1 MYLINSYLCS
11 FHAYNKEGWL
21 LTQKT
26 FCNLQDT
33 KLIPNCQEQHHHK
46 QFYLITHNK
55 VLKKISII
63 ILGDVKH
70 PLMNFAGFSA
80 WFNALFKGE
89 ENYLTC
95 DVAHHEIWSY
105 NLSWKGPH
113 YYW

>member
-1 MYLINSYLCS
+1 
-11 FHAYNKEGWL
+11 
-21 LTQKT
+21 
-26 FCNLQDT
+26 
-33 KLIPNCQEQHHHK
+33 
-46 QFYLITHNK
+46 

-95 DVAHHEIWSY
+95 DVAHHEI
-105 NLSWKGPH
+105 
-113 YYW
+113 